1 VRGYIDELR
10 RNVDAVKAANDPA
23 FGATGA
29 RLAEATDSLA
39 HATEWILAALATRPD
54 AALAGATTYLRLF
67 ASAAGGC
74 MLAAEALA
82 AARQGDDNSG
92 HNGADKSGRVAIAR
106 FFAENLAAQ
115 APALAR
121 IVTESAESVL
131 AADAGLGAS

>member
-1 VRGYIDELR
+1 
-10 RNVDAVKAANDPA
+10 
-23 FGATGA
+23 
-29 RLAEATDSLA
+29 
-39 HATEWILAALATRPD
+39 
-54 AALAGATTYLRLF
+54 
-67 ASAAGGC
+67 

-92 HNGADKSGRVAIAR
+92 HNGADKQGRVAIAR

-131 AADAGLGAS
+131 AADAEIGAA